1 MKHRISIGTDSTA
14 RSAPEVRGLNSSM
27 KIEIKTFWRAALC
40 ALALAALSACSDRRA
55 VSAPAT
61 LAPQSTAG
69 GSTDPLPP
77 EQAFPLK
84 VEALDATTLLVQ
96 FTPAPD
102 HYLYKSRISFALNG
116 ATGARLE
123 AAAMPAGIPKK
134 DQFLGDQEVYRQ
146 PVRISLPLA
155 REAGKPAKF
164 TLVATY
170 QGCNER
176 IGLCYSPID
185 TAFDF
190 SLP

>member
-1 MKHRISIGTDSTA
+1 MSIGVRLTTH
-14 RSAPEVRGLNSSM
+14 SALELRGLNITM
-27 KIEIKTFWRAALC
+27 NIEIKSLRRAALW
-40 ALALAALSACSDRRA
+40 ALALAALSACSDRSA
-55 VSAPAT
+55 VSATAT
-61 LAPQSTAG
+61 LAPQSTVG

-102 HYLYKSRISFALNG
+102 HYLYKSKISFALND
-116 ATGARLE
+116 AAGARLH
-123 AAAMPAGIPKK
+123 AAAMPAGVPKK
-134 DQFLGDQEVYRQ
+134 DPFLGDQEVYRQ

-185 TAFDF
+185 TSFDF